1 MVGDIRYE
9 KAYVTCPHIQKPK
22 CYQVA
27 AMVQGRGT
35 KVREH
40 DKRSSTS
47 VSLRAMKRVW
57 KKSLS
62 QGMHEMR
69 EGVKDQD

>member
-1 MVGDIRYE
+1 MTERLRP
-9 KAYVTCPHIQKPK
+9 THIFGNRK
-22 CYQVA
+22 CCQVA

-40 DKRSSTS
+40 DKRRSTPAP
-47 VSLRAMKRVW
+47 LRDRKRVW
-57 KKSLS
+57 MESLS

-69 EGVKDQD
+69 V

>member
-1 MVGDIRYE
+1 MVGNIRYE
-9 KAYVTCPHIQKPK
+9 NAYVTYSHIRKPK

-40 DKRSSTS
+40 DKRSSTPAP
-47 VSLRAMKRVW
+47 LRAMKRVW

-62 QGMHEMR
+62 QGMHEMT